1 MSETKIITERPD
13 GKEGIGEL
21 WRRWKRRIFTNNPAN
36 LAGAGLDARR
46 TEALQQ
52 EVEKYGGTSFGIDQG
67 VSVHEHW
74 EGNAPRVGLET
85 ESIHVKVRRGK
96 TVSHGSEDLRITS
109 RQLETK
115 PRSHSNL
122 EYAVP
127 LPSVFRN
134 EHSNAVDLHEKTLYS
149 ANDGV
154 KETDP
159 RTCSSESLGHIYDTS
174 PDKPNLYLG
183 DANIFVKGSTCETS
197 ATSSLS
203 SSPCIDVEESLK
215 DRAGLAFSSPT
226 SSSPNIQPTGACV
239 LGRDVETEKPEMNFK
254 HQITQLR
261 NRRGQGTKM
270 DAKAAS
276 SAEDDEWADIP
287 SMDVVSMASSSTD
300 ETASGSSH
308 GKATSKSS
316 LEDSAS
322 VNVQEE
328 EELHPK
334 SSEKEWSNDQKGVYE
349 MQLENL
355 QEQLVDIMIENQTLE
370 NQTLG
375 IKRNYQL
382 SMGRKTKTLQGWGW
396 AVMQLENLQK
406 QLIDFTVQN
415 QTLAQKLQKY
425 ENSDIIPLLKK
436 LEEERDANESLTK
449 RCETLEDHM
458 KRKRPM
464 HQISV
469 DSESR
474 ESVQRPRSASF
485 SSPPDDVD
493 GPPPTRWER
502 FQNHFFDK
510 FFTLMADFT
519 EEGEESDTDAPT
531 EGDELTVKKLK
542 ENLKRFQAGYEPG
555 LLFCKAMSALVSW
568 KSTSNTFL
576 AFVIYMYVVWR
587 GWSATLL
594 IGLLLWYLT
603 TTYFISRGWTI
614 QFSFLPY
621 HLVEVTQDERPPLS
635 MSDRFQLVLHVSR
648 RVQNILGSLA
658 DQMEKVHNFLYWTNP
673 DLTKS
678 LYTNLVIAFVASLFI
693 SGSMLLTL
701 IGLFLGVKI
710 FLINPVLKKYPRL
723 KAKYSF
729 EEKIFREAPTA
740 AQLEQRRAIEET
752 QQFLVPDIEGITV
765 RFNGEETQDSEPASK
780 RFKAF
785 AETFNVPE
793 SEQPLSDDVDGPPPT
808 RWERFQNHFLDKFF
822 TLMADFTEEG
832 EESDTDAPTEG
843 DELTVKKLKENL
855 KRFQAGYEPGLL
867 FCKAMS
873 ALVSWKSTSNTFLAF
888 VIYMYVV
895 WRGWSAT
902 LLIGLLLWYLT
913 TTYFI
918 SRGWTIQFS
927 FLPYHLV
934 EVTQDERPP
943 LSMSDRFQ
951 LVLHVSRRVQNILG
965 SLADQMEKV
974 HNFLYWTN
982 PDLTKGLYTNLVIA
996 FVASLFISGSMLLTL
1011 IGLFLGVKV
1020 FLINPVLKKYPRLK
1034 AKYSFEEK
1042 IFREAP
1048 TAAQLEQRRAIEE
1061 TQQFLVPDIEGIT
1074 VRFNGEETQ
1083 DSEPASKRFKAFAET
1098 FNVPESEQP
1107 LSGWKEGKRCTLI
1120 TKNTVTGAFKNGR
1133 LYLTKSF
1140 LCFEKSSL
1148 SKDGNMLIPLKEILR
1163 IEKAKPFNFMPGSG
1177 MSIEIHMASAD
1188 KPVLFGG
1195 MLRRNLIYDQ
1205 LMEVWQAAQRAI
1217 QHRSSSSN
1225 MEATPSTSQGD
1236 VRSRAGSHRQASS
1249 SHSEAGESDS
1259 ESAC

>member
-1 MSETKIITERPD
+1 
-13 GKEGIGEL
+13 
-21 WRRWKRRIFTNNPAN
+21 
-36 LAGAGLDARR
+36 
-46 TEALQQ
+46 
-52 EVEKYGGTSFGIDQG
+52 
-67 VSVHEHW
+67 
-74 EGNAPRVGLET
+74 
-85 ESIHVKVRRGK
+85 
-96 TVSHGSEDLRITS
+96 
-109 RQLETK
+109 
-115 PRSHSNL
+115 
-122 EYAVP
+122 
-127 LPSVFRN
+127 
-134 EHSNAVDLHEKTLYS
+134 
-149 ANDGV
+149 
-154 KETDP
+154 
-159 RTCSSESLGHIYDTS
+159 
-174 PDKPNLYLG
+174 
-183 DANIFVKGSTCETS
+183 
-197 ATSSLS
+197 
-203 SSPCIDVEESLK
+203 
-215 DRAGLAFSSPT
+215 
-226 SSSPNIQPTGACV
+226 
-239 LGRDVETEKPEMNFK
+239 MNFK

-355 QEQLVDIMIENQTLE
+355 QEQLVDIMIENQTL
-370 NQTLG
+370 
-375 IKRNYQL
+375 
-382 SMGRKTKTLQGWGW
+382 
-396 AVMQLENLQK
+396 
-406 QLIDFTVQN
+406 
-415 QTLAQKLQKY
+415 AQKLQKY

-458 KRKRPM
+458 KRNRPM

-502 FQNHFFDK
+502 FQNHFMDK

-519 EEGEESDTDAPT
+519 EEGEESDSDAPT

-765 RFNGEETQDSEPASK
+765 RFNGEE
-780 RFKAF
+780 
-785 AETFNVPE
+785 
-793 SEQPLSDDVDGPPPT
+793 
-808 RWERFQNHFLDKFF
+808 
-822 TLMADFTEEG
+822 M
-832 EESDTDAPTEG
+832 
-843 DELTVKKLKENL
+843 
-855 KRFQAGYEPGLL
+855 
-867 FCKAMS
+867 
-873 ALVSWKSTSNTFLAF
+873 
-888 VIYMYVV
+888 
-895 WRGWSAT
+895 
-902 LLIGLLLWYLT
+902 
-913 TTYFI
+913 
-918 SRGWTIQFS
+918 
-927 FLPYHLV
+927 
-934 EVTQDERPP
+934 
-943 LSMSDRFQ
+943 
-951 LVLHVSRRVQNILG
+951 
-965 SLADQMEKV
+965 
-974 HNFLYWTN
+974 
-982 PDLTKGLYTNLVIA
+982 
-996 FVASLFISGSMLLTL
+996 
-1011 IGLFLGVKV
+1011 
-1020 FLINPVLKKYPRLK
+1020 
-1034 AKYSFEEK
+1034 
-1042 IFREAP
+1042 
-1048 TAAQLEQRRAIEE
+1048 
-1061 TQQFLVPDIEGIT
+1061 
-1074 VRFNGEETQ
+1074 Q

-1205 LMEVWQAAQRAI
+1205 LMEGWQAAQRAI

-1225 MEATPSTSQGD
+1225 METTPSTSQGD